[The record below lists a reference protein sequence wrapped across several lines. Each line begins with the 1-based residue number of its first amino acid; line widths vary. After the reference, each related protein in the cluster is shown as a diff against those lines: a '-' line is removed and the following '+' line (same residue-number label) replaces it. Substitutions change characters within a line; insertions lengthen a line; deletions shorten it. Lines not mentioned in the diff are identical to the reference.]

1 MDFDSFVTLI
11 FAVMVAVSGGIY
23 YGVEIYENLKW
34 R

>member
-11 FAVMVAVSGGIY
+11 FVVMIAVSGGIY
-23 YGVEIYENLKW
+23 YGIELYNWLRW

>member
-11 FAVMVAVSGGIY
+11 FTVLFVVFGGIY
-23 YGVEIYENLKW
+23 YGHEIYNWLRW